1 MILRGSNDGS
11 NWRQFHHVPCLQ
23 ELFKSFIHAGIR
35 VNKAIDDW
43 GWEERIFQT
52 SETLTDTIIH
62 INIFDLTCFI

>member
-11 NWRQFHHVPCLQ
+11 NWRQFHHVPCLE

-43 GWEERIFQT
+43 GWEGRIFKTRNTNRHHNSHQY
-52 SETLTDTIIH
+52 I
-62 INIFDLTCFI
+62 